1 MKPNKKVGQRNGA
14 DGKQEPRWR
23 LSSFRPISFAL
34 TCVAIYLSAAALS
47 VVIAHAVLIVRP
59 QSDWAVRIVA
69 PVARG
74 LEFLDAHWKAVL
86 ILVAPFAAP
95 AARALVPRLR
105 KAWGLEFDPEPVSL
119 ESEGPREKPMQAPPG
134 ESL

>member
-1 MKPNKKVGQRNGA
+1 M
-14 DGKQEPRWR
+14 
-23 LSSFRPISFAL
+23 
-34 TCVAIYLSAAALS
+34 
-47 VVIAHAVLIVRP
+47 IAHAMLVVSP
-59 QSDWAVRIVA
+59 QSDWAGRIVA

-95 AARALVPRLR
+95 VARGLVPRLR

-119 ESEGPREKPMQAPPG
+119 QSEAPREKPTQSPRG